1 MKPTVKKQLGVDN
14 DPIASGSHHILKFEA
29 GAKVSGFVILSQ
41 QMPYTKSKVRALLSE
56 RMAVGAQFFA
66 VCDKNRSGTIDR
78 QEFTEAILGACA
90 KGDVGQDVIDGLFDE
105 FDTDSSG
112 EITHAEFLGYLLRDT
127 LHVHAKRVV
136 AQLSQVDND
145 GAGEFEKWQF
155 RRAIAATGLRVPDQ
169 AMVDEFF
176 DAMDTNKNGKL
187 TLQEI
192 HGWLRHHG
200 GHDDASP
207 PADIPVRMRA
217 TSEVLVVD
225 TGESTA
231 SPRRARLV
239 VNAGES
245 GPSPRRAK
253 DHGVHGDGTSAS
265 PHTSSDRSCRRLADT
280 KHAEEDGASPTGAVT
295 VASTAGLSSRSW
307 RDAAFGHLVRS
318 QRKDAR
324 SLPLIRPPAKSA
336 MSPGAPCSM
345 TWCTPAPSTLSGG
358 FHHSAPRELSLP
370 AVRPPPVPPPRAPSR
385 SQSLPPTRPQE
396 PYCTTHG
403 RTWRTVEMGG
413 EGGSSGAGAAG
424 WWRFDPK
431 APWHDEAHSSTL
443 AELDAAVDPSLFCFL
458 ANASSPDSPRL
469 TRYAIALA
477 RQGCTLSSLTQMSAD
492 EIELLGAAAGMPE
505 QAVHALVE
513 HALHVVALQVG
524 SYMWLHVRGAPNSRV
539 NPQRA
544 AGQSATASA
553 TLATSAEGTVVVP
566 PHVVVTPRRLPPVPA
581 HLPPM
586 LPPLGAGFAGLE

>member
-1 MKPTVKKQLGVDN
+1 
-14 DPIASGSHHILKFEA
+14 
-29 GAKVSGFVILSQ
+29 
-41 QMPYTKSKVRALLSE
+41 MPYTKSRVRALLSE

-90 KGDVGQDVIDGLFDE
+90 KGDVGQDVIEGLFDE
-105 FDTDSSG
+105 FDTDRSG
-112 EITHAEFLGYLLRDT
+112 EITYAEFLGYLLRDT

-136 AQLSQVDND
+136 AQLSLMDTD

-176 DAMDTNKNGKL
+176 DTMDTNKNGKL

-207 PADIPVRMRA
+207 PAASPSR

-225 TGESTA
+225 TGES
-231 SPRRARLV
+231 S
-239 VNAGES
+239 
-245 GPSPRRAK
+245 PSPCRAK
-253 DHGVHGDGTSAS
+253 DHGVHGNGTLAS
-265 PHTSSDRSCRRLADT
+265 PHTSSDRLRRRRADT
-280 KHAEEDGASPTGAVT
+280 KDAEGGASPTGAAT
-295 VASTAGLSSRSW
+295 GAAMGAAMGAATGASIAGESSRSW

-318 QRKDAR
+318 PRKDAR
-324 SLPLIRPPAKSA
+324 SLPMIRPPAMSA
-336 MSPGAPCSM
+336 MSPGAPSSM
-345 TWCTPAPSTLSGG
+345 TWCSPTPSTLSGG
-358 FHHSAPRELSLP
+358 FNHSAPREVSLP
-370 AVRPPPVPPPRAPSR
+370 ALRPPPVPPPQAPSR
-385 SQSLPPTRPQE
+385 AQSLPPTRPQE

-413 EGGSSGAGAAG
+413 QGGRDGAGAAG
-424 WWRFDPK
+424 WWRYDPK
-431 APWHDEAHSSTL
+431 APWNEEAHSSTL

-469 TRYAIALA
+469 TSYAIALA

-492 EIELLGAAAGMPE
+492 EIEQLGAAAGMPE

-513 HALHVVALQVG
+513 HALHVVALHLG

-539 NPQRA
+539 TPHQRA

-553 TLATSAEGTVVVP
+553 TLSTTVQGAVVVP
-566 PHVVVTPRRLPPVPA
+566 PHIVVTPRRLPPVPA
-581 HLPPM
+581 HLPPL
-586 LPPLGAGFAGLE
+586 LPPLGAGFSGLE